1 MNAEQTAAEDE
12 LDLMKEVISLCKQ
25 RGFIFQS
32 SEIYGGLKSC
42 YDYGPLGAE
51 LKRNIMNEW
60 WRAMVHEREDVVGL
74 DASIIMHTNVWKAS
88 GHLAGF
94 ADPLVDCLISK
105 ERFRADNA
113 PRPAPGDAL
122 PMTCGDKGQAKAY
135 LKAIKE
141 RFDVELV
148 RKGKVLEGL
157 KVIDEE
163 TFGFFDGDSEEP
175 SETFA
180 YRGYVSPEIGSP
192 FLSDERQFNLMF
204 RTSLGPVDPV
214 QQLARAI
221 EGKTLSQDEARAII
235 EDKIGENAV
244 YLRPETAQAMFVQLA
259 NI

>member
-148 RKGKVLEGL
+148 RKGKVLE
-157 KVIDEE
+157 
-163 TFGFFDGDSEEP
+163 
-175 SETFA
+175 
-180 YRGYVSPEIGSP
+180 
-192 FLSDERQFNLMF
+192 LSL
-204 RTSLGPVDPV
+204 
-214 QQLARAI
+214 I
-221 EGKTLSQDEARAII
+221 HI
-235 EDKIGENAV
+235 
-244 YLRPETAQAMFVQLA
+244 
-259 NI
+259 